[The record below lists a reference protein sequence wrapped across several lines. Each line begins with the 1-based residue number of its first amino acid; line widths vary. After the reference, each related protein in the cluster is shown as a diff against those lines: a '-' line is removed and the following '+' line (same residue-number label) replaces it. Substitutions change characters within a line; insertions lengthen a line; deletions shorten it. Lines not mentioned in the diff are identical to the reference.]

1 MKTKARLKELFRRI
15 CILCVVV
22 TGVMTIVATS
32 DDDDTK
38 STTSANSST
47 IITTTN
53 TAPVAAI
60 ISPSASGA
68 FSEGALITF
77 AGSGTDTE
85 DGALTGAALFW
96 SSSIDGRLGIGST
109 LADVSLSNGTHTITL
124 TATDSDGTAHAA
136 TISITL
142 NPEGNTLPSV
152 SITSPAD
159 GATFSPADFITFT
172 GTGTDAEDGTLTD
185 TSLTWTSNK
194 NKHIGVGPSFATDQ
208 LLSGTHL
215 ITLTGTDNANTK
227 TTASISIS
235 IKNSLPTATITWPA
249 DGAELPLGTTIICNG
264 TGYDAEDGELGE
276 SAMVW
281 RINGERAGEGNTCAI
296 DYLTTAGDYTIAL
309 HVTDQAGET
318 DVDTIEITLE

>member
-38 STTSANSST
+38 SATSANSST

-60 ISPSASGA
+60 ISPSASAA

-109 LADVSLSNGTHTITL
+109 LADVSLSNGSHTITL
-124 TATDSDGTAHAA
+124 TATDSDGAAHAA

-227 TTASISIS
+227 ATASISI
-235 IKNSLPTATITWPA
+235 TITNTLPVAEIEWPA
-249 DGAELPLGTTIICNG
+249 DGTTFSAGDPIHCVG
-264 TGYDAEDGELGE
+264 TGRDYEDGDLGE

-281 RINGERAGEGNTCAI
+281 RVNGDWAGDKRTC
-296 DYLTTAGDYTIAL
+296 DVTLTTAGDYTIAL
-309 HVTDQAGET
+309 YVTDLAGET